1 VGKLREDRL
10 VVATTKQ
17 IVERLIEAVPP
28 PRSASPHPQASWAQ
42 LKEGDTLLAPDNN
55 SRELGSQELWVVT
68 SVTSEGV
75 TLASGDNTIQLTDR
89 QWKQAGWRKLGKREL
104 ARLGENR

>member
-1 VGKLREDRL
+1 MV
-10 VVATTKQ
+10 TTKQ

-28 PRSASPHPQASWAQ
+28 PRAASPHPQASWAQ

-55 SRELGSQELWVVT
+55 SGELGSQEPHSGLWVVT

-75 TLASGDNTIQLTDR
+75 SLHSGDNTTQLTNR
-89 QWKQAGWRKLGKREL
+89 NWKQAGWRKLGKREL
-104 ARLGENR
+104 ARLGENDAGT